1 MHSTPSKKI
10 LMDGFVDVYYTFV
23 SILTCFTF
31 LKLTYI
37 FSSHVTYDS
46 PLKKVNLTRWSL
58 LLETFTMILFVSRSI
73 ITFSFLSCRSKGWAV
88 YENKYRSPIQRT
100 RDTTRR
106 PVALLEGGISWEN
119 EECTKIL

>member
-46 PLKKVNLTRWSL
+46 PLKKVNLTRWEFALRNLYHDFVCKQINYYIL
-58 LLETFTMILFVSRSI
+58 LS
-73 ITFSFLSCRSKGWAV
+73 
-88 YENKYRSPIQRT
+88 
-100 RDTTRR
+100 
-106 PVALLEGGISWEN
+106 
-119 EECTKIL
+119 